1 MINTLNI
8 LNRYQADTICCV
20 FDLYFRIL
28 RKTFRCFKLAH
39 KKATHHYRIKYMTVW
54 TNPALAPPKKTF
66 QR

>member
-20 FDLYFRIL
+20 WDLYFRIP
-28 RKTFRCFKLAH
+28 RKTLRCFKLAY
-39 KKATHHYRIKYMTVW
+39 KKTTMTSW
-54 TNPALAPPKKTF
+54 TNIALAPPKKIF